1 MNCADIEDLIED
13 IASGGIAPGR
23 VGAGVSAHLASCAS
37 CARALETAR
46 RLDTLLRA
54 RPAPQAP
61 SQFTMR
67 VVNRIHRATWRREQ
81 IVDGIFNSAMIA
93 AALLVAVG
101 LWIALR
107 RTGVASFFSQSA
119 MSALNSEMLAAAQ
132 KVAPS
137 LPLYAGATGLIVVAL
152 GVWWWASDSA
162 AL

>member
-1 MNCADIEDLIED
+1 MTCAELADLID
-13 IASGGIAPGR
+13 PIA
-23 VGAGVSAHLASCAS
+23 AGDVTADAAVSAHLATCAS
-37 CARALETAR
+37 CARALDEAR

-54 RPAPQAP
+54 RLVPSAP
-61 SQFTMR
+61 SQFTQR

-81 IVDGIFNSAMIA
+81 IVDGIFNIAMVA

-107 RTGVASFFSQSA
+107 RTGLSILTADA
-119 MSALNSEMLAAAQ
+119 MNIFNAGMLTTAQ

-137 LPLYAGATGLIVVAL
+137 LPLYAGATGLIAIAL
-152 GVWWWASDSA
+152 GVWWWASDST

>member
-1 MNCADIEDLIED
+1 MTCDDVADLID
-13 IASGGIAPGR
+13 AIAGGDVTADAA
-23 VGAGVSAHLASCAS
+23 VAAHLAACPS
-37 CARALETAR
+37 CARSLDEAR
-46 RLDTLLRA
+46 RLETVLRA
-54 RPAPQAP
+54 RLVPSAP
-61 SQFTMR
+61 SQFTQR

-81 IVDGIFNSAMIA
+81 IVDGIFNIAMVA
-93 AALLVAVG
+93 AALLVAAG

-107 RTGVASFFSQSA
+107 RTGLSTLTADA
-119 MSALNSEMLAAAQ
+119 MNIFNAGMLTTAQ